1 MSLRR
6 QKPGTG
12 SSIEFLQRRTA
23 DILWADLRDVLRG
36 IPWAIVG
43 TVATRAYMPER
54 MTQGL
59 DILVRK
65 EDGVNVVE
73 RLKVAGYTVLSKLTV
88 PGFLLRSTEAVE
100 VKVLFGD
107 QPWLVVAL
115 EQLERDPA
123 GYPVLSL
130 PYLVLMKLLAPRIKD
145 WADIP
150 RMLGLASDAQLEQV
164 RKAIARYSPEESDDL
179 EALILLGKKELETP
193 QADAEG

>member
-1 MSLRR
+1 M
-6 QKPGTG
+6 
-12 SSIEFLQRRTA
+12 
-23 DILWADLRDVLRG
+23 LRG

-59 DILVRK
+59 DILVRQ
-65 EDGVNVVE
+65 EDGFSVVE
-73 RLKVAGYTVLSKLTV
+73 RLKVAGYTLLSKLAV
-88 PGFLLRSTEAVE
+88 PGCLLRSTEAVE

-164 RKAIARYSPEESDDL
+164 RKAIDRYSPEDRDDL
-179 EALILLGKKELETP
+179 DALIFLGKKEM
-193 QADAEG
+193 QVADAEG